1 MLNRQTKLRLRTKFI
16 LSLVLV
22 TAGLTCGTLLVV
34 MRSAEAQMQREI
46 EEGARNAIL
55 TFRVVEQQQQ
65 IALSRKADL
74 LATLAY
80 IRSGDASTIRDAS
93 ENPWQSDDCNL
104 FVLADRKGKV
114 VALRTTTPTFSAATA
129 EELLRRSV
137 KEGGRAGWWLSG
149 KRLYQVVWQP
159 YYADAPLNNTLL
171 GTVVVGREIDAARAS
186 DLGRISASQMVFRHG
201 GDVVVSTLLAFKE
214 QELAVQIQ
222 DRPAPEQIQIEG
234 ERFFASSVELGP
246 GMHSDL
252 SLTVLKSYDSLMASL
267 LRLKHLLLGLGLMAV
282 LAGVGLVFV
291 ITDRFTSPLAS
302 LVEGVRAVERGDF
315 TYPLGSNG
323 GDELAQVTRAFD
335 RMRSTLQK
343 NETHRQQLENQ
354 LRQSQKMDAL
364 GRLAGGVAHDFNN

>member
-1 MLNRQTKLRLRTKFI
+1 MLRLAAASQPTRLEGTSPVSFIQEMINRQSKLRLRTKFI

-34 MRSAEAQMQREI
+34 MRFAEAQMQREI

-55 TFRVVEQQQQ
+55 SFRVVQQQQQ

-104 FVLADRKGKV
+104 FVLADHKGKV

-129 EELLRRSV
+129 EELLRRSL
-137 KEGGRAGWWLSG
+137 KEGGKAGWWLNG
-149 KRLYQVVWQP
+149 KHFYQVVWQS
-159 YYADAPLNNTLL
+159 YYADPPLDSTLL

-201 GDVVVSTLLAFKE
+201 GDVVVSTLLAIKE

-222 DRPAPEQIQIEG
+222 DRPAPEQLQI
-234 ERFFASSVELGP
+234 
-246 GMHSDL
+246 
-252 SLTVLKSYDSLMASL
+252 
-267 LRLKHLLLGLGLMAV
+267 
-282 LAGVGLVFV
+282 
-291 ITDRFTSPLAS
+291 
-302 LVEGVRAVERGDF
+302 
-315 TYPLGSNG
+315 
-323 GDELAQVTRAFD
+323 
-335 RMRSTLQK
+335 
-343 NETHRQQLENQ
+343 
-354 LRQSQKMDAL
+354 
-364 GRLAGGVAHDFNN
+364 